1 MSHERNIKLLNDRR
15 IVYKRDPVDDVPT
28 HQTDK
33 YMFFE
38 QGTYECYTLFASKA
52 KITTYKSLKW
62 HLLTLW
68 YLNPDLDQDEFMQIA
83 EIISIKEQG
92 FTSFTIH
99 IDLLRKMVY
108 EVSMLDLDEP
118 PKNKLRKVVFKYGCG
133 LTKEQKLSIVG
144 ELIGRS
150 KRIHEDDIY
159 QCMLDLNDLGK
170 KITITQLALYLEC
183 STRTIHRNMG
193 EQLKREKEL
202 LNQQFRDDTI
212 IGVRSTADDSEL
224 YAFVEIPYGKTA
236 TNVTV
241 YGNDAS
247 LAVNVYES
255 DINAGAL
262 TDKTP
267 GAGCV
272 VGDVC
277 DITDVAYSATNY
289 LAIKV
294 TTVSYTNDIV
304 YGAVVTIT

>member
-1 MSHERNIKLLNDRR
+1 MSHERNIKYLNDRR
-15 IVYKRDPVDDVPT
+15 IVYKRDPIDDVPT
-28 HQTDK
+28 HQTK
-33 YMFFE
+33 QYMFFE
-38 QGTYECYTLFASKA
+38 QGTYECYTLFASRA

-68 YLNPDLDQDEFMQIA
+68 YLNPDLDQDDFMQIA
-83 EIISIKEQG
+83 EVISIKEQG

-133 LTKEQKLSIVG
+133 LTKEEKLSIVG

-183 STRTIHRNMG
+183 SSRTIHRNMG

-202 LNQQFRDDTI
+202 LNQQLKYN
-212 IGVRSTADDSEL
+212 GHE
-224 YAFVEIPYGKTA
+224 EI
-236 TNVTV
+236 
-241 YGNDAS
+241 
-247 LAVNVYES
+247 
-255 DINAGAL
+255 DI
-262 TDKTP
+262 
-267 GAGCV
+267 
-272 VGDVC
+272 
-277 DITDVAYSATNY
+277 
-289 LAIKV
+289 
-294 TTVSYTNDIV
+294 
-304 YGAVVTIT
+304 